1 MSVLFIFLVSS
12 RALVVSVNHTHRV
25 EGFHALLPC
34 RHGTVG
40 TRRTL
45 PKVPCWSTRAAL
57 SCARY
62 QHPAQFDG
70 KARNKFLQH
79 LLAPARRPR
88 LALFGL
94 LAALTLLASGC
105 GVNVTVGPAHV
116 SFGNGSKHRKHHVR
130 YLAYNVRG
138 QRAAH
143 THTHTHSAHRR
154 SAQSVYAGRIVAVL
168 DSSAPVFDQAA
179 SRASSTQGP
188 DLADLCNQYGS
199 EINILESQF
208 EGVPHPYAWYSRAGW
223 LLQ

>member
-1 MSVLFIFLVSS
+1 M
-12 RALVVSVNHTHRV
+12 
-25 EGFHALLPC
+25 
-34 RHGTVG
+34 
-40 TRRTL
+40 
-45 PKVPCWSTRAAL
+45 
-57 SCARY
+57 
-62 QHPAQFDG
+62 
-70 KARNKFLQH
+70 
-79 LLAPARRPR
+79 
-88 LALFGL
+88 
-94 LAALTLLASGC
+94 LASGC

-138 QRAAH
+138 KRAAH

-223 LLQ
+223 LHHTNAGVFHQMLGALQQCQTAVSNDDAAAVSAVVSDVQSAATQMRQSAGYARWLSSHG